1 MGKVTQLIHAIKM
14 LTGLRDNCVSKE
26 TTKKK
31 RGMPG
36 HTWGSSGMG
45 TSTITLQLRKH
56 IPEIKTGAKPEHVI
70 VTSA

>member
-36 HTWGSSGMG
+36 HT
-45 TSTITLQLRKH
+45 
-56 IPEIKTGAKPEHVI
+56 
-70 VTSA
+70 